1 MNYAKKMGSM
11 SKYKKEETEIDF
23 KNVDIKRSPANQGN
37 HETSPLRTTT
47 NTETESSLLQ
57 LEFSIVLTALVV
69 FLMTCC
75 YFLLK
80 DHP

>member
-23 KNVDIKRSPANQGN
+23 KKVEIKRSPANQGN
-37 HETSPLRTTT
+37 HETAPPRST
-47 NTETESSLLQ
+47 TETGRESALLQ
-57 LEFSIVLTALVV
+57 LELSIVLTALVV

-75 YFLLK
+75 YIFLK
-80 DHP
+80 DYP